1 MMVLVV
7 MMMLL
12 MIVLADATHND
23 ADDLE
28 DSLIAMLIQCPSTR
42 KRNDQGYYY

>member
-12 MIVLADATHND
+12 MIVLADATHDD
-23 ADDLE
+23 ADDVE
-28 DSLIAMLIQCPSTR
+28 DGFIAILIQCPSTR
-42 KRNDQGYYY
+42 KRNDHRYYY